1 MKIVYC
7 ILGIFNSGGMER
19 VLANKVNYLVERG
32 YDVSIITTDQKGRP
46 AYFSL
51 DSRVLH
57 IDLAVNYTDA
67 LEANII
73 SKSLIFSKK
82 KRLHKQLLAE
92 QLMKLKPDITISMF
106 DYEASFLTD
115 IKDGSAKVLEI
126 HFSRF
131 KRIQYG
137 RKGVLGLIDRYLS
150 LRDKQIAKK
159 YKRFVVL
166 THEDKGYW
174 GKMNN
179 IEVIPNANSFEP
191 NDISNLSS
199 KRVIAVGRLNYQ
211 KRFEDLIALWRTVHL
226 EAPDWKLEIFGNGS
240 QKKELQAL
248 IDTYGLSNSAIIR
261 EPVKDIMNEYLTSSM
276 VAMTSRYEGLPMALL
291 EGQVCGLPMVSYC
304 CKCGPKDIIID
315 GKNGFL
321 IDEGDLANFS
331 SKIVQLIKDVALRKE
346 MGLHSSQLSK
356 RFSEEEVMSKWI
368 SLFNSVV

>member
-19 VLANKVNYLVERG
+19 VLANKVNYLVDRG
-32 YDVSIITTDQKGRP
+32 YDVTIITTDQKGRP

-67 LEANII
+67 LEVNII
-73 SKSLIFSKK
+73 NKSLIFSKK

-92 QLMKLKPDITISMF
+92 QLMKLKPNITISMF

-137 RKGVLGLIDRYLS
+137 RKGVLRLIDRYLS

-226 EAPDWKLEIFGNGS
+226 EAPDWKLEIFGNGP
-240 QKKELQAL
+240 QKRELQAL
-248 IDTYGLSNSAIIR
+248 IDTYGLSNSAILR
-261 EPVKDIMNEYLTSSM
+261 EPVKDIMNEYLASSM

-331 SKIVQLIKDVALRKE
+331 SKIVQLIKDIALRKE

>member
-1 MKIVYC
+1 
-7 ILGIFNSGGMER
+7 MER

-57 IDLAVNYTDA
+57 IDLAVDYTDA
-67 LEANII
+67 LEVNII
-73 SKSLIFSKK
+73 NKSLIFSKK

-92 QLMKLKPDITISMF
+92 QLMKLKPNITISMF

-226 EAPDWKLEIFGNGS
+226 EAPDWKLEIFGNGP

-321 IDEGDLANFS
+321 IDEGDLENFS

>member
-57 IDLAVNYTDA
+57 IDLAVDYTDA
-67 LEANII
+67 LEVNII
-73 SKSLIFSKK
+73 NKSLIFSKK

-92 QLMKLKPDITISMF
+92 QLMKLKPNITISMF

-226 EAPDWKLEIFGNGS
+226 EAPDWKLEIFGNGP
-240 QKKELQAL
+240 QKKGLQAL

-321 IDEGDLANFS
+321 IDEGDLENFS

>member
-19 VLANKVNYLVERG
+19 VLANKVNYLVDRG

-46 AYFSL
+46 AYFNL
-51 DSRVLH
+51 DSRILH
-57 IDLAVNYTDA
+57 IDLAVNYTDT

-150 LRDKQIAKK
+150 RRDKQIAKK

-174 GKMNN
+174 GKMSN

-226 EAPDWKLEIFGNGS
+226 EAPDWKLEIFGNGP
-240 QKKELQAL
+240 QKRELQAL
-248 IDTYGLSNSAIIR
+248 IDTYGLSNSAILR

-356 RFSEEEVMSKWI
+356 RFSEEEVMRKWI